1 LGEKLPLGGI
11 RVIEL
16 GHIVAA
22 PFAGM
27 IMRDLGAEV
36 IKVERPGGEVA
47 RNLPDQGPSIYYAL
61 NRGKKSVTLN
71 LKTGEGRKIYLELA
85 RRADIIIENM
95 GPGIVDRLG
104 VGFDAVSKVNPNI
117 IYVSIKGFG
126 ESEYSDRPALD
137 VVAQALSGIMSVT
150 GIPGGEPIR
159 VGTSVADMI
168 AGLYGVLQ
176 AIIALYNDV
185 ARPVL
190 IESPLYDTLVSLMAY
205 WIVYVQV
212 IGKEPE
218 PIGSGH
224 HVWAPYRAFPTRNGW
239 IFIGVTSEKHWEAFC
254 KAFGFDD
261 LLLDERFK
269 TNEDRVR
276 NKVVLEKIISDRLK
290 EMDRDEVERRLIE
303 ARIPNAPIRKVRELV
318 TDEYLFKRRVL
329 SKGSDYHGNPIYYVL
344 APLFLNEIRSP
355 PPGRPPLPGEHNV
368 EILSTL
374 LGYSEEKIGELARSG
389 VL

>member
-1 LGEKLPLGGI
+1 
-11 RVIEL
+11 
-16 GHIVAA
+16 
-22 PFAGM
+22 
-27 IMRDLGAEV
+27 MRDLGAEV

-71 LKTGEGRKIYLELA
+71 LKTEEGRKIYLELA
-85 RRADIIIENM
+85 RRTDVIIENM

-104 VGFDAVSKVNPNI
+104 VGFNTVSKVNPNI

-126 ESEYSDRPALD
+126 ESKYSDRPALD

-176 AIIALYNDV
+176 AIIALYGDV

-261 LLLDERFK
+261 LLSDERFR

-276 NKVVLEKIISDRLK
+276 NKVVLEKIISNRLK
-290 EMDRDEVERRLIE
+290 DMDRDEVERRLIE

-318 TDEYLFKRRVL
+318 RDEYLFRRGVL
-329 SKGSDYHGNPIYYVL
+329 SKGSDYYGNPIYYVL
-344 APLFLNEIRSP
+344 APLFLNEIRSS
-355 PPGRPPLPGEHNV
+355 PPGKPPLPGEHNEEV
-368 EILSTL
+368 LSRI
-374 LGYSEEKIGELARSG
+374 LGYSKEKIEELARRG